1 LTTHNAEQRTSEG
14 VVRTNENRLNLADPN
29 ARKYLI
35 SIMIYGAGFG
45 IHRILFNF
53 FLRSLGFDETI
64 MRLLSTVSSLTV
76 LISALPMGYLA
87 DRLGRK
93 FSLIMAALVT
103 GASILLM
110 VIFPTA
116 AILIIT
122 NILMGLGSSLG
133 GVVSGPF
140 LMENSGEQERTY
152 LFSISS
158 GFHMVANSIGNW
170 IGGYMPTWFGSW
182 LGVSATNAKAYAW
195 SMGIIVIVVVLAL
208 IPFSSLSNKRLPT
221 SERSVFAPISFIKKH
236 PKALGK
242 LILPMLIT
250 SLGAGLIMPFM
261 NVFFRTVHHQSDS
274 AIGLMF
280 ALGSLAM
287 AVGLI
292 LAPPLADRV
301 GKIQLVVIS
310 QALSIPFLYILGFS
324 SWFPLVT
331 AAYYIRVGLMNMSGP
346 VYQTYVLEK
355 VKPEARATIASLIS
369 MANSFGWALSPTISG
384 MLQVRYGFGP
394 SFTGTIVLYC
404 LSTFLYWWYF
414 WKAFKPKS
422 QAEQLPG

>member
-1 LTTHNAEQRTSEG
+1 MDTLSHFSRRVSKGLAAYAA
-14 VVRTNENRLNLADPN
+14 NLAAFSAN
-29 ARKYLI
+29 ARLYLVNAVI
-35 SIMIYGAGFG
+35 FGAALGVF
-45 IHRILFNF
+45 RLLFNF
-53 FLRSLGFDETI
+53 YVLSLGYDET
-64 MRLLSTVSSLTV
+64 LVGNLTTASSLTA
-76 LISALPMGYLA
+76 LIAALPMGYLA
-87 DRLGRK
+87 DLIGRK
-93 FSLIMAALVT
+93 RSLVLGGSAIVTAILV
-103 GASILLM
+103 M
-110 VIFPTA
+110 VIFPNA
-116 AILIIT
+116 GVFIAMNVLI
-122 NILMGLGSSLG
+122 GLGQSIS
-133 GVVSGPF
+133 GVTMGPF
-140 LMENSGEQERTY
+140 LMENSSEQERVY
-152 LFSISS
+152 LFSFSS
-158 GFHMVANSIGNW
+158 GLSTASSFIGNW
-170 IGGYMPTWFGSW
+170 VGGRMPTWLGSAQN
-182 LGVSATNAKAYAW
+182 VSATSTQAY
-195 SMGIIVIVVVLAL
+195 G
-208 IPFSSLSNKRLPT
+208 SSLLVVAVCAGLGVIPLILMRMPNISR
-221 SERSVFAPISFIKKH
+221 SQRSVFAPIAFFKSE
-236 PKALGK
+236 PALVGK

>member
-1 LTTHNAEQRTSEG
+1 VVAVCAGLG
-14 VVRTNENRLNLADPN
+14 VIPL
-29 ARKYLI
+29 
-35 SIMIYGAGFG
+35 
-45 IHRILFNF
+45 
-53 FLRSLGFDETI
+53 
-64 MRLLSTVSSLTV
+64 
-76 LISALPMGYLA
+76 
-87 DRLGRK
+87 
-93 FSLIMAALVT
+93 
-103 GASILLM
+103 
-110 VIFPTA
+110 
-116 AILIIT
+116 
-122 NILMGLGSSLG
+122 ILMRM
-133 GVVSGPF
+133 P
-140 LMENSGEQERTY
+140 N
-152 LFSISS
+152 ISRS
-158 GFHMVANSIGNW
+158 Q
-170 IGGYMPTWFGSW
+170 
-182 LGVSATNAKAYAW
+182 
-195 SMGIIVIVVVLAL
+195 
-208 IPFSSLSNKRLPT
+208 
-221 SERSVFAPISFIKKH
+221 RSVFAPIAFFKSE
-236 PKALGK
+236 PALVGK